1 MLEKSENF
9 GIKREQICL
18 DMGIGFGKDYE
29 DNLTPQSNYGRLKEI
44 YDDICAGYGAEKR
57 Q

>member
-1 MLEKSENF
+1 MNRDGLAANA
-9 GIKREQICL
+9 RRY
-18 DMGIGFGKDYE
+18 YE